1 MKNKLRMIDINFA
14 SAYLG
19 RFLTVGVT
27 GAVLAITISALTGA
41 GGLRNHRPLVLELP
55 AAGAGRNAEARFEP
69 LRGLL
74 AIETGRLVRAHAR
87 GDQWCGEC
95 DLYIFPI
102 AQFLDLGRVHGLV
115 PLYTTEKTKNG
126 RNAAVLIAKKGL
138 PETGAPPA
146 ADEVLFLHPRSFN
159 SFWVQ
164 LSLLES
170 EGFRAPGG
178 IESLR
183 FASPP
188 GTGSRVIYSVALGQ
202 SVLGAC
208 RASDLADEVRNG
220 GIGRDE
226 LSIIRSSPAVPEV
239 VIACKPEDVDYW
251 RGVLGRTAS
260 RMAVGET
267 TGRHHNAIELM
278 DNEGMR
284 SLRPVSPAEL
294 ERAASLYSQM
304 ADRTGS
310 PEM

>member
-41 GGLRNHRPLVLELP
+41 GGLRNHRPLILEVP
-55 AAGAGRNAEARFEP
+55 AVGGARNAEARFEP
-69 LRGLL
+69 FRDLL
-74 AIETGRLVRAHAR
+74 AIETGRSVRAHAR

-95 DLYIFPI
+95 DLYVFPI
-102 AQFLDLGRVHGLV
+102 DQFLTLGRVRGLV
-115 PLYTTEKTKNG
+115 PLYAIEPTKNG
-126 RNAAVLIAKKGL
+126 RNAAVLIARKGS
-138 PETGAPPA
+138 PPMGAPPA
-146 ADEVLFLHPRSFN
+146 ADEVLFSHPRSFN
-159 SFWVQ
+159 GFWVQ

-178 IESLR
+178 IESLH

-208 RASDLADEVRNG
+208 RASDLADAVSNG

-226 LSIIRSSPAVPEV
+226 LSIVRSSPAVPELV
-239 VIACKPEDVDYW
+239 VACKPEDVDYC
-251 RGVLGRTAS
+251 RRVLERTAV

-267 TGRHHNAIELM
+267 TGRHRNAVELM

-284 SLRPVSPAEL
+284 SLRPVSQAEL
-294 ERAASLYSQM
+294 ERAAALYSQM
-304 ADRTGS
+304 ADRIGS
-310 PEM
+310 GEM